1 MFIQNLKPKTYNPR
15 LPIGWSL
22 KATGGQAKPNKGFT
36 LIETLVAIS
45 ILLLSISAPLTIA
58 SKGLASSF
66 FARDQITAFYLAQ
79 DAVEYVRN
87 ARDNNYH
94 LGANWLNGFPDING
108 ALFTVDTTDGTLT
121 LCPIEGCTALDY
133 NDSTGFYSHDDSGGT
148 DSIFTRSVS
157 IQTIN
162 ANEVIVSVTISWS
175 AGTFSRTFSV
185 KENILN
191 WQ

>member
-1 MFIQNLKPKTYNPR
+1 MRKPNLKPKTYN
-15 LPIGWSL
+15 L
-22 KATGGQAKPNKGFT
+22 KPNTGFT

-58 SKGLASSF
+58 SRGLASSY

-87 ARDNNYH
+87 TRDNNF
-94 LGANWLNGFPDING
+94 LSGANWLNGLPDTDG
-108 ALFTVDTTDGTLT
+108 ALFTVDTTDGVMA
-121 LCPIEGCTALDY
+121 LCPGGVCATLDY
-133 NDSTGFYSHDDSGGT
+133 NNSTGFYSHDDPSGSA
-148 DSIFTRSVS
+148 SIFTRSVS

-162 ANEVIVSVTISWS
+162 ANEVIISVSISWS
-175 AGTFSRTFSV
+175 AGTFSRTFSI
-185 KENILN
+185 KENILS